1 MLFGLIIIFGPVIL
15 LSVVIMWWLV
25 KIAFQLAYLVLMVTY
40 RVLHWAFYL
49 ARRKIIASRAR
60 RAALTGGPPKST
72 ADSLASPEPAA
83 VPQLYSREFWR
94 SWVSP
99 EPQKETPPVA

>member
-25 KIAFQLAYLVLMVTY
+25 KIAFRLAYLVLMVTY
-40 RVLHWAFYL
+40 RILHWAFCL
-49 ARRKIIASRAR
+49 ARRKIAARRAR
-60 RAALTGGPPKST
+60 RAALAGGPPKS
-72 ADSLASPEPAA
+72 AALPLASPESAV
-83 VPQLYSREFWR
+83 VPQQYSREFWR